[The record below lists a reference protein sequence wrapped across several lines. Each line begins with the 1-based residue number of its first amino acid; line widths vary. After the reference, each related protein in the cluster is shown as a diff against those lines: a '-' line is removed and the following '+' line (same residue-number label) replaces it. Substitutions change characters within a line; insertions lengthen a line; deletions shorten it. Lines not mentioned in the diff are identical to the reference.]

1 MDQNCTQFKSRFSK
15 DEFIFGEDANTTFYI
30 HVYDFEP
37 PLWIII
43 SFSQH
48 PKLDLLQFFITFST
62 CFLALLLIAAV
73 LWKIKQKFDRYRRRQ
88 RLYVEM
94 EQMASRPFGS
104 VLVELDKLPDHNSG
118 SGSNLP
124 NSSTVNSALSEHN
137 TTATNALPLTG
148 LANAPVNMHH
158 SKTSSRSSSN
168 DRNNPVPGGGERI
181 STLPSGVNREENV
194 TNVRRRRKVSFHF
207 FSRENDLIF

>member
-118 SGSNLP
+118 SGSSLP
-124 NSSTVNSALSEHN
+124 NSSTVNSSLNEHN
-137 TTATNALPLTG
+137 TTGNSSNAMPLTG
-148 LANAPVNMHH
+148 GAPVNLHH
-158 SKTSSRSSSN
+158 SKTSNRSSSN
-168 DRNNPVPGGGERI
+168 DRNAPSGGGERI
-181 STLPSGVNREENV
+181 STLPSGVAVNREENV
-194 TNVRRRRKVSFHF
+194 TNVRRRRKV
-207 FSRENDLIF
+207 R

>member
-1 MDQNCTQFKSRFSK
+1 MTVKYTSNEDLKEKHIVMEQNCSLFKSRFSK

-73 LWKIKQKFDRYRRRQ
+73 LWKIKQ
-88 RLYVEM
+88 
-94 EQMASRPFGS
+94 MASRPFGS
-104 VLVELDKLPDHNSG
+104 VLCDLEKLPDHSAA
-118 SGSNLP
+118 P
-124 NSSTVNSALSEHN
+124 N
-137 TTATNALPLTG
+137 
-148 LANAPVNMHH
+148 
-158 SKTSSRSSSN
+158 
-168 DRNNPVPGGGERI
+168 GGG
-181 STLPSGVNREENV
+181 SHG
-194 TNVRRRRKVSFHF
+194 
-207 FSRENDLIF
+207 

>member
-1 MDQNCTQFKSRFSK
+1 MTVKYTSGDGLREKHGVMEQNCTQFKDRFSK
-15 DEFIFGEDANTTFYI
+15 DNYIFGEGSNTTFYI

-62 CFLALLLIAAV
+62 CFLALLIIAAI
-73 LWKIKQKFDRYRRRQ
+73 LWKIKQKYDRYRRRQ

-104 VLVELDKLPDHNSG
+104 VMVELERRPD
-118 SGSNLP
+118 
-124 NSSTVNSALSEHN
+124 
-137 TTATNALPLTG
+137 TT
-148 LANAPVNMHH
+148 
-158 SKTSSRSSSN
+158 
-168 DRNNPVPGGGERI
+168 E
-181 STLPSGVNREENV
+181 
-194 TNVRRRRKVSFHF
+194 
-207 FSRENDLIF
+207 